1 MENQNTSDYQDIYLI
16 PAVFIN
22 KELIKENIDLNVVL
36 SAMCVKLNKKI
47 DICKSFV
54 EKVSWNKREPG
65 EILGNLFMFG
75 LLIIIST
82 CLIIG
87 ILIIIKIYVNGKIKF
102 EMKESIE
109 KHVNDYMRIKDIEVR
124 N

>member
-22 KELIKENIDLNVVL
+22 KELIKENIDLSVVL

-65 EILGNLFMFG
+65 EIL
-75 LLIIIST
+75 
-82 CLIIG
+82 
-87 ILIIIKIYVNGKIKF
+87 
-102 EMKESIE
+102 
-109 KHVNDYMRIKDIEVR
+109 
-124 N
+124 